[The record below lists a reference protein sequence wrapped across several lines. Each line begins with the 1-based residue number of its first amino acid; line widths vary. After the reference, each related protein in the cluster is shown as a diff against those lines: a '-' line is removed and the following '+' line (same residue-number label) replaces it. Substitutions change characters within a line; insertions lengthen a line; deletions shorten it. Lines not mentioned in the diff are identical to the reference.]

1 MSTRFNKIKE
11 LSSIGIADITGSII
25 SALFWFYL
33 ATLIGPEAYGEIHYF
48 ISIAAV
54 ASTISLLGATQTLLV
69 YSAKKVKIHS
79 TLYSL
84 NLIVGVVSAT
94 IVAFIVKDLSVGL
107 LVIGYMVFA
116 IAWSDVLGKKY
127 YKTYTKYILVQ
138 KILMVSL
145 SIGFF
150 FILGKDGIIL
160 GMAISFFVGFLRV
173 FRGFHETKID
183 FKLFKK
189 KFSFIS
195 YNFIHSLTWT
205 LGSMDKLIIAPL
217 FGFVVVGNYA
227 LGMQFLSLLMILP
240 VIVGK
245 YLIPQESSGEEN
257 KKLKKIIIFISI
269 GIGGLG
275 VLIGPEIASFLF
287 PKYSELDSI
296 IRIMSLGVIPSTI
309 ALTYSAKFLGNE
321 KGNYTLFLGIS
332 RTSIMILSIIVL
344 GHLYG
349 IQGIAAGVVLSEA
362 CVAIFSAIL
371 AKKMDL
377 SKTDSK

>member
-1 MSTRFNKIKE
+1 MSNRFNKIKD

-25 SALFWFYL
+25 SASFWFYL
-33 ATLIGPEAYGEIHYF
+33 AILIEPETYGEIHYL
-48 ISIAAV
+48 ISIAV
-54 ASTISLLGATQTLLV
+54 IASTISTLGATQSLLV
-69 YSAKKVKIHS
+69 YSAKGVKIHS

-84 NLIVGVVSAT
+84 NLILGVISAT
-94 IVAFIVKDLSVGL
+94 IVALIVKDLSVGL

-145 SIGFF
+145 TIGFF

-183 FKLFKK
+183 FKLFKE
-189 KFSFIS
+189 KFGFIS
-195 YNFIHSLTWT
+195 YNYIHSLTNS
-205 LGSMDKLIIAPL
+205 LGSIDKLIIAPL
-217 FGFVVVGNYA
+217 FGFVIVGNYS
-227 LGMQFLSLLMILP
+227 LGIQFLSLLMVLP
-240 VIVGK
+240 LIVGK

-257 KKLKKIIIFISI
+257 KKLKKMIIFISI

-296 IRIMSLGVIPSTI
+296 IRIMSLGVIPATI
-309 ALTYSAKFLGNE
+309 TLTYSAKFLGNE
-321 KGNYTLFLGIS
+321 KGNYGLFLGI
-332 RTSIMILSIIVL
+332 TKIFIMIISIIIL
-344 GHLYG
+344 GQLYG
-349 IQGIAAGVVLSEA
+349 IEGIAVGIVLSETS
-362 CVAIFSAIL
+362 VAVFSAML
-371 AKKMDL
+371 AKKMEL
-377 SKTDSK
+377 SKV

>member
-145 SIGFF
+145 TIGFF

-160 GMAISFFVGFLRV
+160 GMAISFLLGFLRI
-173 FRGFHETKID
+173 FRGFRETKID
-183 FKLFKK
+183 LKLFKK

-227 LGMQFLSLLMILP
+227 LGMQFLSLFMILP

-296 IRIMSLGVIPSTI
+296 IRIMSLGVIPATI
-309 ALTYSAKFLGNE
+309 TLTYSAKFLGNE
-321 KGNYTLFLGIS
+321 KGNYGLFLGI
-332 RTSIMILSIIVL
+332 TKIFIMIISIIIL
-344 GHLYG
+344 GQLYG
-349 IQGIAAGVVLSEA
+349 IEGIAVGIVLSETS
-362 CVAIFSAIL
+362 VAVFSAML
-371 AKKMDL
+371 AKKMEL
-377 SKTDSK
+377 SKV

>member
-84 NLIVGVVSAT
+84 NLIIGVVSAT

-145 SIGFF
+145 TIGFF

-160 GMAISFFVGFLRV
+160 GMAISFLLGFLRI
-173 FRGFHETKID
+173 FRGFRETKID
-183 FKLFKK
+183 LKLFKK

-296 IRIMSLGVIPSTI
+296 IRIMSLGVIPATI
-309 ALTYSAKFLGNE
+309 TLTYSAKFLGNE
-321 KGNYTLFLGIS
+321 KGNYGLFLGI
-332 RTSIMILSIIVL
+332 TKISIMIISIIIL
-344 GHLYG
+344 GQLYG
-349 IQGIAAGVVLSEA
+349 IEGIAVGIVLSETS
-362 CVAIFSAIL
+362 VAVFSAML
-371 AKKMDL
+371 AKKMEL
-377 SKTDSK
+377 SKV

>member
-1 MSTRFNKIKE
+1 MSTRFNKIKD

-84 NLIVGVVSAT
+84 NLIIGVVSAT

-127 YKTYTKYILVQ
+127 FKTYTKYILVQ

-145 SIGFF
+145 TIGFF

-160 GMAISFFVGFLRV
+160 GMAISFLLGFLRI
-173 FRGFHETKID
+173 FRGFRETKID
-183 FKLFKK
+183 LKLFKK

-227 LGMQFLSLLMILP
+227 LGMQFLSLLMVLP
-240 VIVGK
+240 LIVGK
-245 YLIPQESSGEEN
+245 YLIPQEASGEEN

-296 IRIMSLGVIPSTI
+296 IRIMSLGVIPATI
-309 ALTYSAKFLGNE
+309 TLTYSAKFLGNE
-321 KGNYTLFLGIS
+321 KGNYGLFLGI
-332 RTSIMILSIIVL
+332 TKISIMIISIIVL
-344 GHLYG
+344 GQLYG
-349 IQGIAAGVVLSEA
+349 IEGIAVGIVLSETS
-362 CVAIFSAIL
+362 VAVFSAML
-371 AKKMDL
+371 AKKMEL
-377 SKTDSK
+377 SKV

>member
-1 MSTRFNKIKE
+1 LSTRFNKIKE

-145 SIGFF
+145 TIGFF

-160 GMAISFFVGFLRV
+160 GMAISFLLGFLRI
-173 FRGFHETKID
+173 FRGFRETKID
-183 FKLFKK
+183 LKLFKK

-296 IRIMSLGVIPSTI
+296 IRIMSLGVIPATI
-309 ALTYSAKFLGNE
+309 TLTYSAKFLGNE
-321 KGNYTLFLGIS
+321 KGNYGLFLGI
-332 RTSIMILSIIVL
+332 TKIFIMIISIIIL
-344 GHLYG
+344 GQLYG
-349 IQGIAAGVVLSEA
+349 IEGIAVGIVLSETS
-362 CVAIFSAIL
+362 VAVFSAML
-371 AKKMDL
+371 AKKMEL
-377 SKTDSK
+377 SKV

>member
-1 MSTRFNKIKE
+1 LSSKFNKIKD

-33 ATLIGPEAYGEIHYF
+33 ATLMEPEEYGKIHYV
-48 ISIAAV
+48 ISIASV
-54 ASTISLLGATQTLLV
+54 AATISILGATQSLLV
-69 YSAKKVKIHS
+69 YSAKNVKIHS

-94 IVAFIVKDLSVGL
+94 IVAFIVKDLSAGL

-127 YKTYTKYILVQ
+127 FKMYTKYILVQ

-145 SIGFF
+145 SVGFF

-173 FRGFHETKID
+173 FRGFRETKID

-195 YNFIHSLTWT
+195 YNFILSLTST
-205 LGSMDKLIIAPL
+205 LGSTDKLIIASL
-217 FGFVVVGNYA
+217 FGFGIVGNYA
-227 LGMQFLSLLMILP
+227 LGMQFLSLLMVLP
-240 VIVGK
+240 LIVGK
-245 YLIPQESSGEEN
+245 YLIPQEASGEEN
-257 KKLKKIIIFISI
+257 KKLKKMIIFISI

-275 VLIGPEIASFLF
+275 VLVGPEIASFLF

-296 IRIMSLGVIPSTI
+296 IRIMSLGVIPATI
-309 ALTYSAKFLGNE
+309 ALTYSAKFLANE
-321 KGNYTLFLGIS
+321 KGNYSLFLGIS
-332 RTSIMILSIIVL
+332 KTLIMILLIIVL
-344 GHLYG
+344 GHGYG
-349 IQGIAAGVVLSEA
+349 IEGIAAGIVLSETCIA
-362 CVAIFSAIL
+362 VFSAIL
-371 AKKMDL
+371 SKKMKL
-377 SKTDSK
+377 SKV